1 MTQRTG
7 RLLSHDPRSRGFA
20 ATPKTV
26 TPVSVL
32 HRLDAP
38 ALDQGNLSGCTG
50 FAAAQWLNCGRNL
63 VARRRYHQTTR
74 NAFTTP
80 YVKNYDGRALYSV
93 ATYHDDFDWLWPDID
108 NGSSGLG
115 VAKALKVMGTI
126 DRYEWT
132 FSFGQFLAYAQHQ
145 PVLVGTA
152 WTDSMFDPDGR
163 GIIRVTGSLDGSGG
177 HEYLVRGVNWPRKLI
192 RIRNSWSADW
202 GIKGD
207 AYIYLSDMERLLAA
221 QGDCVVPVVTPVV
234 TPGSWWAAVI

>member
-26 TPVSVL
+26 TPTSVL

-38 ALDQGNLSGCTG
+38 ALDQQNLSACTG

-63 VARRRYHQTTR
+63 VARRRYRLTPRTI
-74 NAFTTP
+74 TP
-80 YVKNYDGRALYSV
+80 YVGNGTGNALYSG
-93 ATYHDDFDWLWPDID
+93 ATVHDDFDWVWPDTD
-108 NGSSGLG
+108 FGSSGLG
-115 VAKALKVMGTI
+115 VAKALKAAEAI

-152 WTDSMFDPDGR
+152 WTDSMFDPNGR
-163 GIIRVTGSLDGSGG
+163 GIIRPIGSLDGSLDGSGG

-202 GIKGD
+202 GINGD

-221 QGDCVVPVVTPVV
+221 QGDCVVPVVEPR
-234 TPGSWWAAVI
+234 GWWTAVP